1 MADVALS
8 FVDDLNSRKNFW
20 NMKAR
25 IIRLWKQSF
34 RWDLILVDERGSKIQ
49 GIIRNHLTDKFADD
63 IKEDVAILIK
73 NFGVADQSDKHWVI
87 NCDRKINFF
96 GCTEV
101 TPIADFAGHPYGFN
115 FVSLTTILDN
125 NVPQESLTVAWV
137 GKLELFKKDGK
148 LVKRIHLDV
157 EDLGGVMLRCTIWGP
172 FAKQCNT
179 FVVANQDSMTEMK
192 TIIIQHGRVKE
203 WGGEITVQN
212 DMFATRIFL
221 DEDITESNDLRRR
234 LFDTQ
239 SNIPEDS
246 VSDAV
251 NLNDSS
257 QHIVDSKDCASVTG
271 GSKPTDVEKD
281 SATSP
286 GDKRPIPFNLDEKL
300 SDDASPSRIVKKKL
314 E

>member
-1 MADVALS
+1 M
-8 FVDDLNSRKNFW
+8 
-20 NMKAR
+20 
-25 IIRLWKQSF
+25 
-34 RWDLILVDERGSKIQ
+34 
-49 GIIRNHLTDKFADD
+49 
-63 IKEDVAILIK
+63 
-73 NFGVADQSDKHWVI
+73 
-87 NCDRKINFF
+87 
-96 GCTEV
+96 
-101 TPIADFAGHPYGFN
+101 
-115 FVSLTTILDN
+115 
-125 NVPQESLTVAWV
+125 
-137 GKLELFKKDGK
+137 
-148 LVKRIHLDV
+148 
-157 EDLGGVMLRCTIWGP
+157 WGP

-234 LFDTQ
+234 TYHVYTVSKICDDPDVIQ
-239 SNIPEDS
+239 EVEKSIAHEESNTPEDS
-246 VSDAV
+246 VPDAV

>member
-1 MADVALS
+1 
-8 FVDDLNSRKNFW
+8 
-20 NMKAR
+20 MKAR

-87 NCDRKINFF
+87 NRDRKINFF

-125 NVPQESLTVAWV
+125 NVPQESLTVDIIGRLAWV

-157 EDLGGVMLRCTIWGP
+157 ESLGTYHVYTVSKIFDDP
-172 FAKQCNT
+172 D
-179 FVVANQDSMTEMK
+179 V
-192 TIIIQHGRVKE
+192 IQEVEKSIAHE
-203 WGGEITVQN
+203 
-212 DMFATRIFL
+212 
-221 DEDITESNDLRRR
+221 ESN
-234 LFDTQ
+234 T
-239 SNIPEDS
+239 PEDS
-246 VSDAV
+246 VPDAV